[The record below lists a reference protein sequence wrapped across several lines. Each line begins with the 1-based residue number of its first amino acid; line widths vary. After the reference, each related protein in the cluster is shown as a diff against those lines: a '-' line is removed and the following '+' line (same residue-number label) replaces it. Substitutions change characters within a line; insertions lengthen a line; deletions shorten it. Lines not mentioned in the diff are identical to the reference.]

1 VSDFKKGDRVQVTSS
16 GSPVYG
22 RVGTVYHV
30 DNGHTVSVHL
40 DGMINSREDRW
51 MLALDSVR
59 KLENKVPTVPPL
71 PDDTMR
77 LPVDSTERK
86 QIPLVGG
93 LLNYFPDALVAV
105 ARISKKGNEK
115 HNPGK
120 PLHWS
125 RDKSTDHLEC
135 IARHLVDWD
144 KIDPDDGEYHI
155 DHLIWRACAQS
166 QLLKEAHGA
175 KKAPGAR

>member
-1 VSDFKKGDRVQVTSS
+1 MSDFKRGDRVRIIDTEHLA
-16 GSPVYG
+16 YG
-22 RVGTVYHV
+22 REGVVKGITMHGVEVELRSPSDPTRAEYWTCRVVDLEHV
-30 DNGHTVSVHL
+30 QETY
-40 DGMINSREDRW
+40 
-51 MLALDSVR
+51 
-59 KLENKVPTVPPL
+59 PPL

-135 IARHLVDWD
+135 IARHLIDWD